1 VALLPNRCRLVLVVS
16 PGGEVP
22 ATLAALA
29 AALSGGD
36 IASVILA
43 RFDATEDAFRDF
55 VTEAVP
61 LIQGAGAAAVVA
73 GDTQAAG
80 RAKADGVHIAGRREA
95 LGDAVRKYQ
104 PKWIVGAEV
113 RSSRHDALELGEE
126 RPDYLFVGRLDGDT
140 HPDPDPKA
148 LELAEWWAQMVEIPC
163 IAMAG
168 YTAESIAAAA
178 ATGAD
183 FVAVSAAVFGQGRD
197 PKAATESLN
206 AILDQT
212 APELAGFGDADD

>member
-16 PGGEVP
+16 PGGDVP
-22 ATLAALA
+22 ANLAALGS
-29 AALSGGD
+29 ALSGGD
-36 IASVILA
+36 VASVILV
-43 RFDATEDAFRDF
+43 RFDAPEEAFRDF
-55 VTEAVP
+55 VEKAVP
-61 LIQGAGAAAVVA
+61 LVQGAGVAAVVA
-73 GDTQAAG
+73 GDTQIAG
-80 RAKADGVHIAGRREA
+80 RAKADGVHVAGRREA
-95 LGDAVRKYQ
+95 VAEAVKKYQ

-113 RSSRHDALELGEE
+113 RSSRHDALEIGEE

-168 YTAESIAAAA
+168 YTAESVVAAA

-183 FVAVSAAVFGQGRD
+183 FVGAGAAVFGQGRD
-197 PKAATESLN
+197 PKSAVARINEL
-206 AILDQT
+206 LDEQ
-212 APELAGFGDADD
+212 APELADTADDDD